1 LVALCVLSMLEEG
14 QPDVMNDFPDMY
26 SYYIRMRNLPE
37 IKDYVEKAWP
47 PAALVSSSKS
57 DVEAA

>member
-1 LVALCVLSMLEEG
+1 MLSMLEEG